1 MSERALSFGARA
13 AAYERFRPEYPDELC
28 DLVVS
33 YAGRPLR
40 TALEIG
46 AGTSKATRVF
56 AGRGVLVTATDPD
69 AAMLTELRKH
79 VPRNVQTMRTAFEN
93 LPKGKRYSLVYAA
106 AALHWTK
113 PEGRWA
119 RVADLLE
126 PGGVFASFGG
136 PVRLADAAV
145 AEAVRAARAPFLA
158 TDEIPSP
165 SETAGPDGMR
175 WPGSELA
182 RSEWFEDVR
191 QATVGRRF
199 TLTARDYVGHLS
211 TVSAYLQLPT
221 STQEKVFARI
231 MRVLP
236 ETVEINADIAV
247 HLARRRD
254 D

>member
-13 AAYERFRPEYPDELC
+13 AAYERFRPEYPEELC

-46 AGTSKATRVF
+46 AGTGKATRVF

-126 PGGVFASFGG
+126 PGGVFASFGR

-145 AEAVRAARAPFLA
+145 AEAVRAALHADSARLRRPPIHGLGVSPA
-158 TDEIPSP
+158 TEI
-165 SETAGPDGMR
+165 D
-175 WPGSELA
+175 A
-182 RSEWFEDVR
+182 RGGIRSDHARV
-191 QATVGRRF
+191 
-199 TLTARDYVGHLS
+199 ARDGRDQRRHRRPPRTPTRRLVQAQ
-211 TVSAYLQLPT
+211 SA
-221 STQEKVFARI
+221 RGG
-231 MRVLP
+231 
-236 ETVEINADIAV
+236 
-247 HLARRRD
+247 
-254 D
+254 